1 MQVRMPTFVLTEQDR
16 RAIRFQ
22 KDKRKTMCT
31 RDEAKEW
38 IQGKVDAALRDL
50 RYRWHGPQ
58 ASEAVLNGAD
68 PEGVASHDGATA
80 GSGNVNASAEVPA
93 APEPVTANA

>member
-1 MQVRMPTFVLTEQDR
+1 MQVRMQTFEITEQDR
-16 RAIRFQ
+16 RAIRFA

-31 RDEAKEW
+31 RDEAKQF
-38 IQGKVDAALRDL
+38 IQDLVDKGLRDL

-68 PEGVASHDGATA
+68 PEGLASHE
-80 GSGNVNASAEVPA
+80 VNKGEEPA
-93 APEPVTANA
+93 IEDESVEAPEKVGAGV